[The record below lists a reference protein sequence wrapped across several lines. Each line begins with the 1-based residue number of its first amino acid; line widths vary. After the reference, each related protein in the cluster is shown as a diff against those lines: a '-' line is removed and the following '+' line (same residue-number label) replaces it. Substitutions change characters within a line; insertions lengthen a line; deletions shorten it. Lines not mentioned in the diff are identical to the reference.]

1 MAKFSMDKIKHFI
14 ENELLFLDDEAN
26 GQDNPESLWYIYAPG
41 GKPFLKIERESWDS
55 NTIVMF
61 YKKYGQPA
69 GECKDYPFEQV
80 RSEDE
85 AGICR
90 MLREIYQSQ

>member
-1 MAKFSMDKIKHFI
+1 MAKFTMDKIKNYI
-14 ENELLFLDDEAN
+14 EEELLFLDDEAN
-26 GQDNPESLWYIYAPG
+26 GQDNQESLWYIYAPG
-41 GKPFLKIERESWDS
+41 GKPFLKIEREAFNS
-55 NTIVMF
+55 NAIVMF

-69 GECKDYPFEQV
+69 GECKNYPFEQV

-90 MLREIYQSQ
+90 MLREIYQS